1 MNGTDNDMK
10 IQIEFESIR
19 DIHVSLKLDKRA
31 KNMVTRDNHAHHP
44 KNGENRKQKT
54 TNLKEREKARSHS
67 VNHRLK
73 PCI

>member
-31 KNMVTRDNHAHHP
+31 KNLLMRDNHAPHP
-44 KNGENRKQKT
+44 KNGENKKQKT
-54 TNLKEREKARSHS
+54 LNLRER
-67 VNHRLK
+67 
-73 PCI
+73 